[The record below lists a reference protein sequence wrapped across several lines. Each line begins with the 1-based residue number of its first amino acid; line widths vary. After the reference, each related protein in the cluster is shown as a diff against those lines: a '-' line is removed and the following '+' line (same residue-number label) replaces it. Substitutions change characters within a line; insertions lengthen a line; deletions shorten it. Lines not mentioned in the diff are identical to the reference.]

1 MKYKLINIGRNQVN
15 CEVNVDNPDQL
26 LKEVKRHLLSRFVGL
41 ATDDGGESFR
51 VYAGVRQVGTVERVE
66 S

>member
-1 MKYKLINIGRNQVN
+1 MKYKLINIGRDKVSY
-15 CEVNVDNPDQL
+15 EVNVDNPDQL

-41 ATDDGGESFR
+41 ATDDGGESFW
-51 VYAGVRQVGTVERVE
+51 VYAGVRRVGTVERME